1 MALNFGRTAF
11 KTLRFSRNGKKIY
24 PFKSY
29 SSSTAKKALVVGLYV
44 TDKTD
49 GDSDPKA
56 VTNEG
61 TAGFKLFDEKWN
73 GKLSELMKQIPPLKT
88 GQAKTFLG
96 FPAEFSS
103 VTVVGLGSANPT
115 NPNPLECFD
124 EEKEKARIAFSAGIK
139 NLKDSG
145 CVEVEVDV
153 SCEAHAAAEGS
164 FLSSWSYK
172 DSDKKKF
179 PSLIKSTD
187 VGSDQVAKDE
197 WAKGKIYAECQN
209 WARYLMDSPANLMTP
224 RIFAE
229 NVSETILNSNTMGS
243 VSVKVQDKEWI
254 EKQKMGAFLSVAKG
268 SDEPPKFVEIHYCSQ
283 QNSEEDRPLVL
294 VGKGVTFDSGGISIK
309 PSQGMEEMRAD
320 MGGAATMA
328 SALLG
333 AARLNLPGRVIA
345 LIPLC
350 ENMPSGKAT
359 NPGDVVTARNGTTIQ
374 VDNTDA
380 EGRLLL
386 ADALSYAQDQYKP
399 LAILNTATLTGA
411 IAVALGPAATGVF
424 ANNDSIWDQL
434 HKASVYTG
442 DRVWR
447 MPLFDLYMN
456 QIKPTHLADINN
468 VGKGGRYGGA
478 CTAAAFL
485 RHFVKKDTPW
495 AHLDIASVMSSN
507 GTDVS
512 YLSAGMS
519 GRPTRTLIEFIRN
532 FKGNF

>member
-1 MALNFGRTAF
+1 
-11 KTLRFSRNGKKIY
+11 
-24 PFKSY
+24 
-29 SSSTAKKALVVGLYV
+29 
-44 TDKTD
+44 
-49 GDSDPKA
+49 
-56 VTNEG
+56 
-61 TAGFKLFDEKWN
+61 
-73 GKLSELMKQIPPLKT
+73 MKQIPPLKT

-103 VTVVGLGSANPT
+103 VTVVGLGSENPT

-139 NLKDSG
+139 NLKDFG
-145 CVEVEVDV
+145 CDEVEVDV

-164 FLSSWSYK
+164 FLSSWAYK

-179 PSLIKSTD
+179 PSLIKPTD
-187 VGSDQVAKDE
+187 VGSDQAAKDE
-197 WAKGKIYAECQN
+197 WAQGKINAECQN

-229 NVSETILNSNTMGS
+229 NVSETILNSNTAGS
-243 VSVKVQDKEWI
+243 VSVKVHDKDWI

-268 SDEPPKFVEIHYCSQ
+268 SDEPPKFVEIHYSSEQ
-283 QNSEEDRPLVL
+283 SSEEDRPLVL

-309 PSQGMEEMRAD
+309 AHQGMDLMRAD

-333 AARLNLPGRVIA
+333 AARLNLPGRVTA

-350 ENMPSGKAT
+350 ENMPSGKA
-359 NPGDVVTARNGTTIQ
+359 NKPGDVVTARNGTTIQ
-374 VDNTDA
+374 VDNTDF

-399 LAILNTATLTGA
+399 SAILNTATLTGEMM
-411 IAVALGPAATGVF
+411 VALGAAATGVF
-424 ANNDSIWDQL
+424 ANSNSIWDQL
-434 HKASVYTG
+434 HEASVYTG

-447 MPLFDLYMN
+447 MPLFDLYTN
-456 QIKPTHLADINN
+456 QMKPGLLADINN
-468 VGKGGRYGGA
+468 VATRAGQYGGACNGGA

-485 RHFVKKDTPW
+485 RHFVEKDTPW
-495 AHLDIASVMSSN
+495 AHLDIASVMLTN
-507 GTDVS
+507 EADLPYLGTGV
-512 YLSAGMS
+512 S

-532 FKGNF
+532 FKGSV